1 MFPLSMVLASID
13 GWRFVFL
20 VSLVMFASFS
30 DLHYMGSLV
39 IFASQWSILF
49 LVYIVWVP
57 WRYLSLYRL
66 LSLGLYRNA
75 FKVASASSL
84 AITMFELHGVL
95 VDIINYLWLMSGRPL
110 SFCNGIKKDHN
121 FSRAKSP
128 HETIKRIYYVCNQTG
143 YKATSISTRA
153 HFAYKSIVSKLF
165 ISLDAYIE
173 GL

>member
-1 MFPLSMVLASID
+1 
-13 GWRFVFL
+13 
-20 VSLVMFASFS
+20 
-30 DLHYMGSLV
+30 MGSLGDICLCFV
-39 IFASQWSILF
+39 YFP
-49 LVYIVWVP
+49 LVYIAM
-57 WRYLSLYRL
+57 RL
-66 LSLGLYRNA
+66 RWHLPL
-75 FKVASASSL
+75 SL

-121 FSRAKSP
+121 FSTAKSP

-143 YKATSISTRA
+143 SKATSISTRA